1 MKRKELKKKAKGNLK
16 KHYWLLVIV
25 CIFLTL
31 AVNGG
36 STGSTMIDSTYKS
49 EDLVKTGSDSIGA
62 GIGDVYDN
70 LAIGNLDEGKAL
82 SENIKNN
89 KKENGSK
96 IGILEI
102 AHSRG
107 VLADLV
113 NNMSSGMIL
122 VTLFSGINSIVGQED
137 VASNIFVILSLLFM
151 FLVWMFIFNVFK
163 VACRR
168 FFLETRT
175 YDTVPISRLLYLHNV
190 KKWSKVACSMLLKS
204 VYQTLWDM
212 TIIGGV
218 IKHYSYFAVPYV
230 VAENPDISPKKAITF
245 SRKMMYG
252 HKWEC
257 FKLEFSFVGWYLLSL
272 ISFGILEVFFVKP
285 YEEMTYGEYYAYLR
299 KEAID
304 KNVEGSEL
312 LNDTYLFE
320 KADPQLLREVYND
333 KIIIEEEQEYKENLL
348 ERILGVVPFYGKKE
362 EIYRRNMF
370 LRTKKAEID
379 VILEGKAYPR
389 RLFTMKESKEHEKN
403 EYLQP
408 LRHYSIT
415 SVILMFFT
423 FSMVG
428 WLWEV
433 SLHLISDGEFVNR
446 GVLQGPWLPIYGSG
460 GILILLLLY
469 HFRRKPWLEF
479 ILAVI
484 LAGTVEYYTSL
495 YLEMT
500 HNGQK
505 WWDYTGYFLNLNGR
519 VCAEGLFVFGLGG
532 MAIVYF
538 LAPLLDNLIRKIPF
552 KILVAACACL
562 LVLYTADQIYSSKHP
577 NTGKGITDYAYVSDT
592 NDSSLFSTSLYSGKC
607 IYTLETVSMAR
618 NNQ

>member
-190 KKWSKVACSMLLKS
+190 KKWSKVA
-204 VYQTLWDM
+204 
-212 TIIGGV
+212 
-218 IKHYSYFAVPYV
+218 
-230 VAENPDISPKKAITF
+230 
-245 SRKMMYG
+245 
-252 HKWEC
+252 
-257 FKLEFSFVGWYLLSL
+257 
-272 ISFGILEVFFVKP
+272 
-285 YEEMTYGEYYAYLR
+285 
-299 KEAID
+299 
-304 KNVEGSEL
+304 
-312 LNDTYLFE
+312 
-320 KADPQLLREVYND
+320 
-333 KIIIEEEQEYKENLL
+333 
-348 ERILGVVPFYGKKE
+348 
-362 EIYRRNMF
+362 
-370 LRTKKAEID
+370 
-379 VILEGKAYPR
+379 
-389 RLFTMKESKEHEKN
+389 
-403 EYLQP
+403 
-408 LRHYSIT
+408 
-415 SVILMFFT
+415 
-423 FSMVG
+423 
-428 WLWEV
+428 
-433 SLHLISDGEFVNR
+433 
-446 GVLQGPWLPIYGSG
+446 
-460 GILILLLLY
+460 
-469 HFRRKPWLEF
+469 
-479 ILAVI
+479 
-484 LAGTVEYYTSL
+484 
-495 YLEMT
+495 
-500 HNGQK
+500 
-505 WWDYTGYFLNLNGR
+505 
-519 VCAEGLFVFGLGG
+519 
-532 MAIVYF
+532 
-538 LAPLLDNLIRKIPF
+538 
-552 KILVAACACL
+552 
-562 LVLYTADQIYSSKHP
+562 
-577 NTGKGITDYAYVSDT
+577 
-592 NDSSLFSTSLYSGKC
+592 
-607 IYTLETVSMAR
+607 
-618 NNQ
+618 